1 MHTFNYSFLKDIRVP
16 AGFMSDAS
24 SISAC
29 VSREEAWKKAY
40 PEIFAKLAQ
49 ASLVQSVTDSNAIE
63 GITASQ
69 TRISG
74 IVRNE
79 TVPIGDNEQQ
89 IAGYADALRYIRENH
104 DSIPLDEGTIL
115 CLHSIMYSHTSSQ
128 DAGRYKTEDN
138 VIAEEHADGSMHA
151 RWIPVSHE
159 DTPYAMQQLLLA
171 YTVQESQCDIN
182 KLLLIPCFILDFLC
196 IHPFRDGNGRV
207 SRLLTALLLY
217 RSGYDIQT
225 YFSIEAMTYKLR
237 DWYYRRLLESSQ
249 GWHETEND
257 YIPFIS
263 GFLSIMSM
271 CCADLSNRFEAIPEG
286 AGKNER
292 IRKAVLDSII
302 PVSKKE
308 ICDALP
314 DVSQTT
320 VEAVLASMQKEGLI
334 TKTGSTR
341 GARYMRK

>member
-1 MHTFNYSFLKDIRVP
+1 MHIFNYSFIKDIRVP

-49 ASLVQSVTDSNAIE
+49 TSLVQSVMASNAIE
-63 GITASQ
+63 GIIASKA
-69 TRISG
+69 RISG
-74 IVRNE
+74 IVRNDIM
-79 TVPIGDNEQQ
+79 PFGDNEQQ
-89 IAGYADALRYIRENH
+89 IAGYADALKYIRENY
-104 DSIPLDEGTIL
+104 DSIPVDEDTIL
-115 CLHSIMYSHTSSQ
+115 RLHSIMYSHTSSQ

-138 VIAEEHADGSMHA
+138 CIAEVHADGSMHA

-159 DTPYAMQQLLLA
+159 DTPYAMQQLLTA
-171 YTVQESQCDIN
+171 YTAERSECDIN

-207 SRLLTALLLY
+207 SRLLTILLLY

-225 YFSIEAMTYKLR
+225 YCSIETMTYKLR
-237 DWYYRRLLESSQ
+237 DWYYRSLQESSQ

-257 YIPFIS
+257 YITFIS
-263 GFLSIMSM
+263 SFLSIMSM
-271 CCADLSNRFEAIPEG
+271 CCTDLSRRFEAIPEG
-286 AGKNER
+286 ASKNER
-292 IRKAVLDSII
+292 IRKIVLDSII
-302 PVSKKE
+302 PISKKE

-314 DVSQTT
+314 DVSPTT
-320 VEAVLASMQKEGLI
+320 VEAVLAAMQKEGLI

-341 GARYMRK
+341 GARYVRK